1 MDMHQVVGLDL
12 DFHMEIH
19 YGDVDT
25 EYEELE
31 LTLLSGPAWTHSLDG
46 NHLFGM
52 PTDLGHYPMAL
63 QLVMVMIQCRYLTP
77 SCRALQTSH
86 YICGGCA

>member
-1 MDMHQVVGLDL
+1 MMEIMKRVQILRSLVESVNDAPFFAMDMHQVVGLDL

-25 EYEELE
+25 DYEELE

-52 PTDLGHYPMAL
+52 PKILDT
-63 QLVMVMIQCRYLTP
+63 IQ
-77 SCRALQTSH
+77 SH
-86 YICGGCA
+86 FS